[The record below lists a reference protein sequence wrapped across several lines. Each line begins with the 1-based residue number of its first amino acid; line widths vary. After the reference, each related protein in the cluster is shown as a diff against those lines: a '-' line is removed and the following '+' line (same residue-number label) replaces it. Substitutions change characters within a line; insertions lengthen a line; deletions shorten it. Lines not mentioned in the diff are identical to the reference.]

1 VKFVVESKIRD
12 VNIQDVYSV
21 FDFRLLTAL
30 SPPMMKPEAKI
41 YEGNK
46 LGDQLYFVIRTPIG
60 GFPWKGKVTEESITE
75 NEIYFV
81 DEGTEMAFGMS
92 TWKHKHRLIKIN
104 DGTLI
109 RDEVFFD
116 TKNRLLKYVLL
127 PGVWMQFL
135 YRKPLYEKIV
145 KKRLGQNR

>member
-1 VKFVVESKIRD
+1 MKFVVESKIRD

-21 FDFRLLTAL
+21 FDFRLLAAL
-30 SPPMMKPEAKI
+30 SPPMMKPEAKL

-46 LGDQLYFVIRTPIG
+46 HGDQLHFLIRTPIG
-60 GFPWKGKVTEESITE
+60 RFPWKGKVTEENISE

-81 DEGTEMAFGMS
+81 DEGIEMAFGMRA
-92 TWKHKHRLIKIN
+92 WKHKHRLIKTN
-104 DGTLI
+104 EGTLI

-116 TKNRLLKYVLL
+116 TKNPVLKYVLL

-145 KKRLGQNR
+145 KKRLAQNK

>member
-1 VKFVVESKIRD
+1 VKFVVQSKIRD

-21 FDFRLLTAL
+21 FDFRLLAEL
-30 SPPMMKPEAKI
+30 SPPIMKPEAKL
-41 YEGNK
+41 YEGNE

-60 GFPWKGKVTEESITE
+60 DYPWKGKVTEESITE

-81 DEGTEMAFGMS
+81 DEGIQMAFGMS
-92 TWKHKHRLIKIN
+92 AWKHKHRLIKT
-104 DGTLI
+104 DYGTLI

-116 TKNRLLKYVLL
+116 TKNVLLKYVLL

-145 KKRLGQNR
+145 KKRLGQNK